1 MNYKGTG
8 NGKSSSS
15 GVCILSQN
23 IINQKIYFAL
33 WLWYTIVSAIGVL
46 QILFEL
52 IILLVPTFR
61 STTITWQMGKFDK
74 KNVSKYVDQKLAI
87 GDWFLLYQIG
97 KNMDKHAFR
106 LFLELISQPGGKCQP
121 KLVIE
126 AHNDIELQAVQ
137 NNTGTSP
144 SYKRLH
150 D

>member
-1 MNYKGTG
+1 M
-8 NGKSSSS
+8 
-15 GVCILSQN
+15 
-23 IINQKIYFAL
+23 
-33 WLWYTIVSAIGVL
+33 
-46 QILFEL
+46 
-52 IILLVPTFR
+52 VPTFR
-61 STTITWQMGKFDK
+61 ITTITWQMGKFDK
-74 KNVSKYVDQKLAI
+74 KNVHNYIDRKLAI

-106 LFLELISQPGGKCQP
+106 LFLESISQPGGKSQP

-144 SYKRLH
+144 SYKRLN